1 MEKYRT
7 AGHATDGS
15 IIGLMRVA
23 CWMIEAKDTHS
34 EYAIF
39 LHGNNGYARAPYCY
53 IHTYI
58 ASPVIR
64 DIT

>member
-1 MEKYRT
+1 MEKYCT
-7 AGHATDGS
+7 AGHATDGN
-15 IIGLMRVA
+15 IIGRMRVA

-34 EYAIF
+34 EYAIL
-39 LHGNNGYARAPYCY
+39 LHGNNGYERAPQFY
-53 IHTYI
+53 IHTCI